1 LNKKVLRKILSVV
14 GQEISDKNDNDI
26 ILKNGKEFIHGQM
39 KLFFHYSINCDAL
52 PRKMLYKLII
62 KYCLLAIF
70 LEEQD
75 EPSTT

>member
-14 GQEISDKNDNDI
+14 GQEISDEDDNDI
-26 ILKNGKEFIHGQM
+26 ILKNGKEFVHGQM
-39 KLFFHYSINCDAL
+39 KLFFNSINRDAL
-52 PRKMLYKLII
+52 PRKMLYKVII